1 MKLVDILFVLT
12 AAATANAILIPTDN
26 DGSPQ
31 ASSTSSQVSG
41 PTDEPNPGTSDDW
54 QSIMDELD
62 LSILDKDQQQPID
75 ESSSGTFNQVSGPTN
90 EPNPQIPDEDWQEI
104 MDIIHSKKPNQDQ
117 QQPIDELSS
126 DIFNQV
132 SVPTNEPIP
141 QIPDDDWQEI
151 MDIIHSNIPGN
162 QQYSTDEVNSST
174 SNQDQQ
180 NPIDQPSQSTSNQD
194 QQQPMNEA
202 DSASTSSSRMIILK
216 EKYQRTFDRLRKR
229 LELSK
234 EIRNKKRQEYH
245 NYAEIGLKQ
254 WSALSRGKEIP
265 ESKHS
270 LKDEIRLKQ
279 EYVAARNRVRS
290 VRNELKK
297 YMKRHGLE
305 FQEPKADSD

>member
-1 MKLVDILFVLT
+1 MKLVDILLVLSV
-12 AAATANAILIPTDN
+12 AATANAILISAGN
-26 DGSPQ
+26 DGSLQ
-31 ASSTSSQVSG
+31 A
-41 PTDEPNPGTSDDW
+41 
-54 QSIMDELD
+54 
-62 LSILDKDQQQPID
+62 
-75 ESSSGTFNQVSGPTN
+75 SGTFS
-90 EPNPQIPDEDWQEI
+90 
-104 MDIIHSKKPNQDQ
+104 
-117 QQPIDELSS
+117 
-126 DIFNQV
+126 
-132 SVPTNEPIP
+132 
-141 QIPDDDWQEI
+141 
-151 MDIIHSNIPGN
+151 
-162 QQYSTDEVNSST
+162 
-174 SNQDQQ
+174 
-180 NPIDQPSQSTSNQD
+180 
-194 QQQPMNEA
+194 
-202 DSASTSSSRMIILK
+202 
-216 EKYQRTFDRLRKR
+216 QRTFDRLRKR

>member
-26 DGSPQ
+26 NDSPQ
-31 ASSTSSQVSG
+31 ASSTFS
-41 PTDEPNPGTSDDW
+41 
-54 QSIMDELD
+54 
-62 LSILDKDQQQPID
+62 
-75 ESSSGTFNQVSGPTN
+75 QVSGPTN

-104 MDIIHSKKPNQDQ
+104 MDIIHSNIPNQDQ

-132 SVPTNEPIP
+132 SGPTNEPIP

-202 DSASTSSSRMIILK
+202 DSASTSSSRMIILN
-216 EKYQRTFDRLRKR
+216 EKYQKTFDRMRKR
-229 LELSK
+229 LASSI

-245 NYAEIGLKQ
+245 KFMTFGYRK
-254 WSALSRGKEIP
+254 WSALAMGKDISEPRHSP
-265 ESKHS
+265 E
-270 LKDEIRLKQ
+270 DEIRLKQ
-279 EYVAARNRVRS
+279 EYVAARNKVYGARQ
-290 VRNELKK
+290 ELKK
-297 YMKRHGLE
+297 FTEKHGLE
-305 FQEPKADSD
+305 FQEPKADPD